1 MRSRSFI
8 LAALMVVLTALSGC
22 VEDKTPIEEASTEE
36 IPVGILVDLSGP
48 LTTYGEDI
56 KNTVTIASEEINNY
70 FKANGKPYRVKLY
83 IEDTRVDPKIALD
96 KVMALHGKGV
106 KLIVGPMGSGEVKQV
121 AGYANANGIILISP
135 SSTAAVED
143 LGITTPEEKK
153 YIYRFV
159 ALDTFQTRA
168 IARELDELGIKAVCI
183 VYIGN
188 AWGKGLNDHILPE
201 LERYGIK
208 VEKSIDYPDPPPAD
222 FTPYIATLEGAVD
235 GLSRTYAMDEI
246 AVVAFSYE
254 EVFTMLSQAGR
265 DSILFNVTWVGCDG
279 TAKSEKIREVCDKVN
294 AVGFYSTLFESR
306 GEAFDNL
313 NATYYKR
320 FNRSAYQYGLN
331 SYDAL
336 WVLAL
341 AYEELREKGEEY
353 SADAMRAL
361 IPGVTERFSRGEYD
375 QKTVSGYIMLDE
387 YNDRASGDYAIYRV
401 SNCSW
406 TKAGLW
412 RYETNEIRW
421 N

>member
-83 IEDTRVDPKIALD
+83 IEDTRVDPKITLD

-143 LGITTPEEKK
+143 LGITTPDEKK

-188 AWGKGLNDHILPE
+188 AWGKRS
-201 LERYGIK
+201 ER
-208 VEKSIDYPDPPPAD
+208 SHPA
-222 FTPYIATLEGAVD
+222 
-235 GLSRTYAMDEI
+235 
-246 AVVAFSYE
+246 
-254 EVFTMLSQAGR
+254 
-265 DSILFNVTWVGCDG
+265 
-279 TAKSEKIREVCDKVN
+279 
-294 AVGFYSTLFESR
+294 
-306 GEAFDNL
+306 
-313 NATYYKR
+313 
-320 FNRSAYQYGLN
+320 
-331 SYDAL
+331 
-336 WVLAL
+336 
-341 AYEELREKGEEY
+341 
-353 SADAMRAL
+353 RA
-361 IPGVTERFSRGEYD
+361 
-375 QKTVSGYIMLDE
+375 
-387 YNDRASGDYAIYRV
+387 
-401 SNCSW
+401 
-406 TKAGLW
+406 
-412 RYETNEIRW
+412 
-421 N
+421 